1 MYRPYIPQLPPQQ
14 QQLDS
19 FYAKDPFEPHVAFGS
34 VLTTN
39 TRQEQDRAG
48 IMPNNPNFG
57 PKDFETPESVINKKV
72 KKKSVLDGETIKEI
86 RDNII
91 ELTPNLKDTRKALRK
106 CVQILE
112 LQGMENLDF

>member
-1 MYRPYIPQLPPQQ
+1 MYRPFIPQQDPQQ
-14 QQLDS
+14 EQINS
-19 FYAKDPFEPHVAFGS
+19 FYQKDPYEPHVAFGS

-39 TRQEQDRAG
+39 TRMEQDRTG

-57 PKDFETPESVINKKV
+57 PKDFENPESVLNKKV

-91 ELTPNLKDTRKALRK
+91 ELTPNLKDTRKAIRK
-106 CVQILE
+106 MVQILE